1 MTFFRSAVFAAG
13 VLAAVS
19 AAEIHCSI
27 ALAAEGATQ
36 APEGGAA
43 VATQPGPPT
52 AEDAAGDKKKL
63 VVKRKKGRKKGSA
76 RREPAAEAVYS
87 PGEKLTVNQ
96 VLDVIKTTRNLSG
109 KNLSGL
115 QLVGVNL
122 GRCNLKGADLSHANL
137 ERADLEESNLER
149 ADLSGAN
156 LRMATL
162 RLSGMTGANLERA
175 ILDGAVWKD
184 GRVCAP
190 GSVGHC
196 REFTAPNPPGVQSAP
211 ISPAGAA
218 PAPSGS
224 QP

>member
-19 AAEIHCSI
+19 AAEIHPSP

-36 APEGGAA
+36 APESGAA

-52 AEDAAGDKKKL
+52 AEDAAGDKKRV
-63 VVKRKKGRKKGSA
+63 VVKRKKGRRKVAAKKD
-76 RREPAAEAVYS
+76 AAAAAVAN

-96 VLDVIKTTRNLSG
+96 VLEVIKTTRNLSG
-109 KNLSGL
+109 KNLGGL

-162 RLSGMTGANLERA
+162 RLSGMAGTNLERA

-196 REFTAPNPPGVQSAP
+196 REFASPHPPGGQSAP
-211 ISPAGAA
+211 ISPAGVA